1 MTGFAPWQSRE
12 RTNMNSAQTHSD
24 TGFTVVNM
32 RIPAKDA
39 DRAMDSIAK
48 LFATEGISV
57 FLEKMTPESEAS
69 RTYSFAEVFPDFHP
83 GKALRGLRTRE
94 GLLQKEMAA
103 AIGVTQTRL
112 SEYERGKRNITV
124 DMAKKI
130 AAQYGVSYKSLL

>member
-1 MTGFAPWQSRE
+1 MST
-12 RTNMNSAQTHSD
+12 TQTHGD

-48 LFATEGISV
+48 LFEKEGISV
-57 FLEKMTPESEAS
+57 SFGRKPESEES

-83 GKALRGLRTRE
+83 GKALLGLRTRE
-94 GLLQKEMAA
+94 GLTQKGMAA

-130 AAQYGVSYKSLL
+130 AAKYGVSYKSLL